1 MKLPDVNWE
10 DLPEEMKTR
19 ISKEEFEIDP
29 LTPQDEYED
38 KTSLERHAYLDR
50 KLMKNLDEYVALQK
64 IHQDKK
70 SSGKT
75 KWQKVKKISRY
86 FKSSLYAV
94 KELDRD
100 PKDLYTKEVPEE
112 G

>member
-10 DLPEEMKTR
+10 DLPEEMKNK
-19 ISKEEFEIDP
+19 IPKEEFEIDP
-29 LTPQDEYED
+29 LTPQDEYE
-38 KTSLERHAYLDR
+38 
-50 KLMKNLDEYVALQK
+50 
-64 IHQDKK
+64 DKK

>member
-10 DLPEEMKTR
+10 DLPEEMKNK
-19 ISKEEFEIDP
+19 IPKEEFEIEP
-29 LTPQDEYED
+29 LTPDSDYQGGVS
-38 KTSLERHAYLDR
+38 KERHAYLDR
-50 KLMKNLDEYVALQK
+50 KLMKQMDEFIALQK
-64 IHQDKK
+64 LNQVKNA
-70 SSGKT
+70 SGKN

>member
-19 ISKEEFEIDP
+19 ISKEEFEIEP

-100 PKDLYTKEVPEE
+100 PKDLYTKGVPEE
-112 G
+112 E